1 MFLVSPEILVRS
13 ASKPFVVVSFAL
25 EELLEV
31 RLAVKFAMEGS
42 VGAEAQFGTTVLTAE
57 APVVKDVL
65 VSDQSL
71 HRVHSRLTG

>member
-1 MFLVSPEILVRS
+1 MQVYRPSRSFVTRSLLFLVSPEILVRS

-42 VGAEAQFGTTVLTAE
+42 VGAEAEGRE
-57 APVVKDVL
+57 APV
-65 VSDQSL
+65 S
-71 HRVHSRLTG
+71 